1 MSENAPGQLLGF
13 ALQLP
18 RALCHLLRGEPG
30 CVVCLE
36 VHGDVSTQNLD
47 GRTIAE
53 EDKSS
58 IVGNPVTDKSTD
70 LWKTFSNWV
79 NSVKTGEFDAD
90 KTKFILYR
98 NKGGRKGIAEDL
110 AAART
115 SGEVAA
121 AISRAKEKLSEIEES
136 HPIWEYYKNCMIDN
150 ESTFAAV
157 VLNFELE
164 TGEGAGFIDVEME
177 VVRKHVPAS
186 QIKILV
192 ANLNGWLSRV
202 ILDRISERKDGAVS
216 WAEFDN
222 EFRSHF
228 LRARRME
235 LIDFALTNPPTTAE
249 ISDYLYLR
257 PRFVQQ
263 VELINCTDDEIIGV
277 VTEYLKAQINRNRWI
292 EDELINEELAADF
305 EEKLVKF
312 WRHTHKKISLT
323 NKGLTNEERG
333 QLLLSECSVR
343 QETIGLESPPA
354 DTIAGTYHALA
365 NSPKLGWHSDWKAKI
380 K

>member
-1 MSENAPGQLLGF
+1 LSENAPGQLLGF
-13 ALQLP
+13 ALQFP

-30 CVVCLE
+30 CIVCLE
-36 VHGDVSTQNLD
+36 VHGDVSTKNLD
-47 GRTIAE
+47 GLTIAE

-58 IVGNPVTDKSTD
+58 IVSNPVTDKSTD

-79 NSVKTGEFDAD
+79 NSVKTGEFDAE
-90 KTKFILYR
+90 KTKFLLYR
-98 NKGGRKGIAEDL
+98 NKGGRKGIAEDF
-110 AAART
+110 AAATT

-121 AISRAKEKLSEIEES
+121 AILRTKEKLSDLEES
-136 HPIWEYYKNCMIDN
+136 HPIWEYYKNCILDN
-150 ESTFAAV
+150 ESSFAKVA
-157 VLNFELE
+157 LNFELE
-164 TGEGAGFIDVEME
+164 TGEGAGFTDVEIE

-192 ANLNGWLSRV
+192 ASLNGWISRLV
-202 ILDRISERKDGAVS
+202 MERIAARKDGTVT
-216 WAEFDN
+216 WAEFDD

-235 LIDFALTNPPTTAE
+235 LIDFALTNPPTT
-249 ISDYLYLR
+249 SDIFNHLHLR
-257 PRFVQQ
+257 PRFVRQ
-263 VELINCTDDEIIGV
+263 VELINCTDDEIICA

-292 EDELINEELAADF
+292 EDELINEEVAADF
-305 EEKLVKF
+305 EEKLLKF
-312 WRHTHKKISLT
+312 WRHTRKKISMT
-323 NKGLTNEERG
+323 NKELTNEERG

-343 QETIGLESPPA
+343 QETIGLESPPT

-365 NSPKLGWHSDWKAKI
+365 NSPKLGWHSDWEVKI

>member
-13 ALQLP
+13 ALQFP
-18 RALCHLLRGEPG
+18 RALVHLLRGGPG
-30 CVVCLE
+30 CIVCLE
-36 VHGDVSTQNLD
+36 VHGDVSTQNVD
-47 GRTIAE
+47 GLTIAE

-58 IVGNPVTDKSTD
+58 IISNPVTDKSTD

-79 NSVKTGEFDAD
+79 NSVKKGEFDAE

-115 SGEVAA
+115 SSEVAA
-121 AISRAKEKLSEIEES
+121 SISRIKEKLHDIEES
-136 HPIWEYYKNCMIDN
+136 HPVWEYYKNCILDN
-150 ESTFAAV
+150 ELSFAAV
-157 VLNFELE
+157 ALNFELE
-164 TGEGAGFIDVEME
+164 TGEGAGFLDLEAE

-186 QIKILV
+186 QIKVLV
-192 ANLNGWLSRV
+192 ASLNGWISRLV
-202 ILDRISERKDGAVS
+202 MERIAAKKDGAVT
-216 WAEFDN
+216 WVEFDA

-228 LRARRME
+228 QRARRME
-235 LIDFALTNPPTTAE
+235 LIDFALRSPPTTSE
-249 ISDYLYLR
+249 VFEYIDLR

-263 VELINCTDDEIIGV
+263 VELINCTDDEIIGA

-305 EEKLVKF
+305 EKKLVKF
-312 WRHTHKKISLT
+312 WQHAQKKISMT
-323 NKGLTNEERG
+323 NKELTNEERG

-343 QETIGLESPPA
+343 QEMIGLESPPA